1 MKKVLLADD
10 EEIIRMG
17 ISTLI
22 PWDKLDLELVCIAEN
37 GQKALNYI
45 LTHTVDIII
54 TDIRMP
60 VMDGLELVQT
70 CYERELC
77 SHFILLTGY
86 SEFEY
91 AQSAMKYGVRHYL
104 VKPTDESEI
113 IQSLKELS
121 AEIDER
127 SSHNH
132 LFTQLVK
139 TAPSNLF
146 RDLLTQAETDS
157 AAIYQKRISFFSEM
171 LKYREGLCALAFL
184 QLEEFPH
191 EDSSDALSL
200 FILENISHD
209 IFPQGTLLCTTTLNS
224 NLLFLLSDIT
234 ETEAAE
240 LCIRVLTEFETLY
253 HQPVSV
259 TLSSFENLREID
271 KMYHTIQKN
280 CSLHYYLPP
289 GAVLTASDA
298 EQFYCSKNDS
308 LHPPIFLNELAEA
321 LHSYDPQQI
330 SLKIQQIFSDRG
342 ARQLSNAEL
351 KERITNVY
359 YKIRNELLPSDLE
372 PSITL
377 QEIEKQFPLT
387 CILDLKHLPEAVGY
401 LQQFACRIAEVNYQ
415 NLMLSQQDSVEKI
428 KLLVSEEI
436 SNPALSLKWIAQNK
450 LFMNENY
457 LSRLFQKKTGCK
469 FSGYLTE
476 QRMKHAKH
484 LLKVSPDM
492 KLNQLCQETGYSNN
506 PAYFSTLFKNYFGCT
521 LTQYK
526 QKIQKLPDKKANNDG
541 TA

>member
-1 MKKVLLADD
+1 MQVFK
-10 EEIIRMG
+10 
-17 ISTLI
+17 
-22 PWDKLDLELVCIAEN
+22 
-37 GQKALNYI
+37 
-45 LTHTVDIII
+45 
-54 TDIRMP
+54 
-60 VMDGLELVQT
+60 
-70 CYERELC
+70 
-77 SHFILLTGY
+77 
-86 SEFEY
+86 
-91 AQSAMKYGVRHYL
+91 
-104 VKPTDESEI
+104 
-113 IQSLKELS
+113 
-121 AEIDER
+121 
-127 SSHNH
+127 
-132 LFTQLVK
+132 
-139 TAPSNLF
+139 
-146 RDLLTQAETDS
+146 
-157 AAIYQKRISFFSEM
+157 
-171 LKYREGLCALAFL
+171 
-184 QLEEFPH
+184 
-191 EDSSDALSL
+191 
-200 FILENISHD
+200 
-209 IFPQGTLLCTTTLNS
+209 
-224 NLLFLLSDIT
+224 
-234 ETEAAE
+234 
-240 LCIRVLTEFETLY
+240 
-253 HQPVSV
+253 
-259 TLSSFENLREID
+259 
-271 KMYHTIQKN
+271 
-280 CSLHYYLPP
+280 
-289 GAVLTASDA
+289 
-298 EQFYCSKNDS
+298 FYCSKNDS

-476 QRMKHAKH
+476 QRMKHAKY

>member
-22 PWDKLDLELVCIAEN
+22 PWDQLNLELVYIAEN

-60 VMDGLELVQT
+60 VMDGLELVQA
-70 CYERELC
+70 CYEKQLC

-104 VKPTDESEI
+104 VKPTDECEI
-113 IQSLKELS
+113 IQSLRELS
-121 AEIDER
+121 AEIDQKT
-127 SSHNH
+127 SHNQ

-157 AAIYQKRISFFSEM
+157 AAIYQKRLSLFSEM
-171 LKYREGLCALAFL
+171 LNYSDRPCALAFL
-184 QLEEFPH
+184 QLEESPLQ
-191 EDSSDALSL
+191 ESSDSLSL
-200 FILENISHD
+200 FILENISYD
-209 IFPQGTLLCTTTLNS
+209 IIPKETLLCSTTLNN

-234 ETEAAE
+234 EPEAAE
-240 LCIRVLTEFETLY
+240 LCIHILAEFESLY
-253 HQPVSV
+253 HQSVSV
-259 TLSSFENLREID
+259 TLSSFDNLRKID
-271 KMYHTIQKN
+271 KMYRTIQEN
-280 CSLHYYLPP
+280 CSFHYYLPP

-298 EQFYCSKNDS
+298 EQFHRKKDS
-308 LHPPIFLNELAEA
+308 LHPIPISLNELSEA

-330 SLKIQQIFSDRG
+330 SLKIQQIFSPITT
-342 ARQLSNAEL
+342 RQLSNANL

-359 YKIRNELLPSDLE
+359 YKIRNELLSPDLE
-372 PSITL
+372 SSITL
-377 QEIEKQFPLT
+377 QEIEKQFSLT
-387 CILDLKHLPEAVGY
+387 CILDLKHLPEAIDY
-401 LQQFACRIAEVNYQ
+401 LQQFACRIAEINYQ
-415 NLMLSQQDSVEKI
+415 NLLLSQQDSVEKI
-428 KLLVSEEI
+428 KLLVAEEI
-436 SNPALSLKWIAQNK
+436 SNPDLSLKWIAQNK

-469 FSGYLTE
+469 FSRYLME
-476 QRMKHAKH
+476 QRMKQAKY
-484 LLKVSPDM
+484 LLKGNPDI
-492 KLNQLCQETGYSNN
+492 KLNQLCEETGYSNN

-526 QKIQKLPDKKANNDG
+526 QKNLYMQQPK
-541 TA
+541 T

>member
-60 VMDGLELVQT
+60 VMDGLELVQI

-146 RDLLTQAETDS
+146 RDLLIQAETDS

-209 IFPQGTLLCTTTLNS
+209 IFPQGT
-224 NLLFLLSDIT
+224 
-234 ETEAAE
+234 
-240 LCIRVLTEFETLY
+240 
-253 HQPVSV
+253 
-259 TLSSFENLREID
+259 
-271 KMYHTIQKN
+271 
-280 CSLHYYLPP
+280 
-289 GAVLTASDA
+289 
-298 EQFYCSKNDS
+298 
-308 LHPPIFLNELAEA
+308 
-321 LHSYDPQQI
+321 
-330 SLKIQQIFSDRG
+330 
-342 ARQLSNAEL
+342 
-351 KERITNVY
+351 
-359 YKIRNELLPSDLE
+359 
-372 PSITL
+372 
-377 QEIEKQFPLT
+377 
-387 CILDLKHLPEAVGY
+387 
-401 LQQFACRIAEVNYQ
+401 
-415 NLMLSQQDSVEKI
+415 
-428 KLLVSEEI
+428 
-436 SNPALSLKWIAQNK
+436 
-450 LFMNENY
+450 
-457 LSRLFQKKTGCK
+457 
-469 FSGYLTE
+469 
-476 QRMKHAKH
+476 
-484 LLKVSPDM
+484 
-492 KLNQLCQETGYSNN
+492 GYSNN

-526 QKIQKLPDKKANNDG
+526 QKIQKLPDKKASNDG